1 MARMHSR
8 KKGKA
13 GSKKP
18 IKKAVPTWLRY
29 KAKEIEFLILK
40 LAKEGKSP
48 SQIGV
53 ILRDTYGIPDIR
65 LITKKRVTTLLK
77 EKKLRAEIP
86 EDLMS
91 LIKKNVTIMKHLET
105 NKQDK
110 TAKRGLQLTESKI
123 KRLIKYYKKIGRL
136 KSEWKYDPKK
146 ASMFIE

>member
-8 KKGKA
+8 KRGKA

-18 IKKAVPTWLRY
+18 IKTSLPTWIRY
-29 KAKEIEFLILK
+29 KPREVEFLILK
-40 LAKEGKSP
+40 LAKEEKSP
-48 SQIGV
+48 SQIGL

-77 EKKLRAEIP
+77 EKKLTAEVP
-86 EDLMS
+86 EDLMA
-91 LIKKNVTIMKHLET
+91 LIKKNVKVRKHLEV

-123 KRLIKYYKKIGRL
+123 KRLIKYYKKTGRI